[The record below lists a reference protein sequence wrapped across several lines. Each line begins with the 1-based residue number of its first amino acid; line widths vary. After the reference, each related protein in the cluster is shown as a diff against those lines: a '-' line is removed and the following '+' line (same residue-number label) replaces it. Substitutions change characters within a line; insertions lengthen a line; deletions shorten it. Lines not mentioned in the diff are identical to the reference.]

1 VFKKLDKLILR
12 SFIGPFVATFFITM
26 FVLVMQF
33 FWKYIDDLVGKGLD
47 AGSIL
52 RLTGYVTINTM
63 TLAMPLAVLIS
74 SIMTFGNLGETYE
87 LVAIKS
93 AGIPLLRFMQ
103 PLMITTSFLV
113 ISSFILANYVIP
125 VTNLKFYTM
134 LWDIRVAKPAFDI
147 KEGIFYDKLDRYAIK
162 VGKKDKDG
170 NGIHDV
176 IIYHN
181 DYKLQDNI
189 ITAESGR
196 MSITPDKKFMEFD
209 LKNGWRYEER
219 GGYNTRETDYIRIR
233 FQEYKKA
240 FDLSSFGLG
249 KTSDSAFKDQG
260 VMLNVAQLNRFSDSI
275 STMLKKGMP
284 ERFRREV
291 TGYLSSG
298 KLLDSG
304 WVDNKLKF
312 PDSVTSYFQQLP
324 DSAITTTYGRFVDK
338 SNMIKSSLDLINEE
352 YIAKVAQKR
361 KYLVEW
367 HKKFA
372 LAFACMVLF
381 MIGAP
386 LGSIIRKGGLGMP
399 LVVAVIFFLIFHL
412 LNMFGQK
419 WGENGTLSPMGG
431 MWFSTMILVPI
442 GFFLTYKAMRDSQL
456 FNQESYYRAFRKVKK
471 IVSRPEA

>member
-1 VFKKLDKLILR
+1 MFKKLDKLILR

-52 RLTGYVTINTM
+52 RLTGYVTVSTM
-63 TLAMPLAVLIS
+63 TLALPLAVLIS

-103 PLMITTSFLV
+103 PLIITTSFLV
-113 ISSFILANYVIP
+113 ITSFVLANYVIP
-125 VTNLKFYTM
+125 VTNLKFFTM

-147 KEGIFYDKLDRYAIK
+147 KEGIFYDKLERYAIK

-170 NGIHDV
+170 NGIYDV

-189 ITAESGR
+189 ITAEKGK
-196 MSITPDKKFMEFD
+196 MSITPDKKFMEFH
-209 LKNGWRYEER
+209 LQNGWRYEER
-219 GGYNTRETDYIRIR
+219 GGYNTKETDYIRIR

-240 FDLSSFGLG
+240 FDLSGFGLG
-249 KTSDSAFKDQG
+249 KTPDSAFKDQG
-260 VMLNVAQLNRFSDSI
+260 MMLNVNQLNRYSDSI
-275 STMLKKGMP
+275 SRTISKGMP

-291 TGYLSSG
+291 TGYLSMG
-298 KLLDSG
+298 MLLDSG
-304 WVDNKLKF
+304 WVNSKVSI
-312 PDSVTSYFQQLP
+312 PDSVATYFQQVP
-324 DSAITTTYGRFVDK
+324 DSAVTTTYGRFVDK
-338 SNMIKSSLDLINEE
+338 TNMIKSSLDLINEE
-352 YIAKVAQKR
+352 YTAKVMQKR

-419 WGENGTLSPMGG
+419 WGENGTFSPWAG

-442 GFFLTYKAMRDSQL
+442 GIFLTYKAMHDSQL
-456 FNQESYYRAFRKVKK
+456 FNQEFYYRFFRKVKK
-471 IVSRPEA
+471 LVRPEA

>member
-1 VFKKLDKLILR
+1 
-12 SFIGPFVATFFITM
+12 
-26 FVLVMQF
+26 
-33 FWKYIDDLVGKGLD
+33 
-47 AGSIL
+47 
-52 RLTGYVTINTM
+52 
-63 TLAMPLAVLIS
+63 
-74 SIMTFGNLGETYE
+74 
-87 LVAIKS
+87 
-93 AGIPLLRFMQ
+93 
-103 PLMITTSFLV
+103 
-113 ISSFILANYVIP
+113 
-125 VTNLKFYTM
+125 
-134 LWDIRVAKPAFDI
+134 
-147 KEGIFYDKLDRYAIK
+147 
-162 VGKKDKDG
+162 
-170 NGIHDV
+170 
-176 IIYHN
+176 
-181 DYKLQDNI
+181 
-189 ITAESGR
+189 
-196 MSITPDKKFMEFD
+196 MSITPDKKFMEFH
-209 LKNGWRYEER
+209 LKDGWRYEER
-219 GGYNTRETDYIRIR
+219 GGYNTRETDYIRIK
-233 FQEYKKA
+233 FKEYKKA

-275 STMLKKGMP
+275 SKALKKGMP

-298 KLLDSG
+298 ILLDSG
-304 WVDNKLKF
+304 WVYNKVSL
-312 PDSVTSYFQQLP
+312 PDSITSYYQQVP

-352 YIAKVAQKR
+352 YNAKVNQKR

-431 MWFSTMILVPI
+431 MWFSTMILIPI
-442 GFFLTYKAMRDSQL
+442 GIFLTYKAMHDSQL
-456 FNQESYYRAFRKVKK
+456 FNQEFYYRFFRKIKK